1 MQVSGRL
8 LTCRPKPAVCLANSN
23 GLYQAPYDPEVMGRY
38 RPSPFGLMISR
49 DPRLSG
55 LIPAT
60 DTTVAFTDTKGVPIR
75 AYADYPYSR
84 HNLAAYQ
91 VKPENCR
98 YYVGEDGKFRTR
110 LNRAKIKVIDGD
122 SLRCYGEK
130 NLPLSYEARRF
141 ELCQSRVSARKLAT
155 YLEKKQ
161 IRFSPS
167 NQYEFVEIKRN
178 NLQLLL
184 NAFIEKL
191 ASPQFQE
198 HPLREQI
205 QIGIKDMAHA
215 LDGKQNIDQAIAI
228 AVELKRV
235 LLI

>member
-1 MQVSGRL
+1 MQVSGRF
-8 LTCRPKPAVCLANSN
+8 LTSRPNPTVCLANSK
-23 GLYQAPYDPEVMGRY
+23 GLYQAPYDPEGMGRY

-60 DTTVAFTDTKGVPIR
+60 DTAVAFTDATGVPIS

-91 VKPENCR
+91 IKPENCR

-130 NLPLSYEARRF
+130 NLPLTYEASSF
-141 ELCQSRVSARKLAT
+141 KLSQSRVSARKLAT

-184 NAFIEKL
+184 NAFIEKVT
-191 ASPQFQE
+191 SPEFQE
-198 HPLREQI
+198 NPQK
-205 QIGIKDMAHA
+205 QQCQQAIKDMAHA

-235 LLI
+235 LHI